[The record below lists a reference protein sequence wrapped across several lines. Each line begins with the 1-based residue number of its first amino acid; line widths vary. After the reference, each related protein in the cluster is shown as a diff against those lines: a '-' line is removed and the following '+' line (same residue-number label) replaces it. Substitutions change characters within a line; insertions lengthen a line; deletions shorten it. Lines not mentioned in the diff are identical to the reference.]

1 MDVIKKIKNYTI
13 NERHCLGEG
22 SFGKVYEAT
31 SDEGRKV
38 AIKRVEQKLICS
50 DRYLKESL
58 ENEIAIMQKLRHPNI
73 VELYEVFPHG
83 RRSSTPR
90 TTST

>member
-22 SFGKVYEAT
+22 SFGKVYEAV
-31 SDEGRKV
+31 SDEGKKV
-38 AIKRVEQKLICS
+38 AIKKINQKVIIS

-58 ENEIAIMQKLRHPNI
+58 DN
-73 VELYEVFPHG
+73 
-83 RRSSTPR
+83 
-90 TTST
+90 

>member
-1 MDVIKKIKNYTI
+1 VSPDSSSRSALCLGLPFDFDYKNMDVIKKIKNYTI

-50 DRYLKESL
+50 DRYLK
-58 ENEIAIMQKLRHPNI
+58 
-73 VELYEVFPHG
+73 
-83 RRSSTPR
+83 
-90 TTST
+90 

>member
-1 MDVIKKIKNYTI
+1 MDLIKKIKNYTI

-38 AIKRVEQKLICS
+38 AIKRVDQRLIMG
-50 DRYLKESL
+50 DRYLRDSL
-58 ENEIAIMQKLRHPNI
+58 DNEILIMKKLKHPNI
-73 VELYEVFPHG
+73 V
-83 RRSSTPR
+83 
-90 TTST
+90 

>member
-50 DRYLKESL
+50 DRYLK
-58 ENEIAIMQKLRHPNI
+58 
-73 VELYEVFPHG
+73 
-83 RRSSTPR
+83 
-90 TTST
+90 

>member
-1 MDVIKKIKNYTI
+1 MDIIKKIKNYTL

-38 AIKRVEQKLICS
+38 AIKKVDPKLVIS
-50 DRYLKESL
+50 DRYLK
-58 ENEIAIMQKLRHPNI
+58 
-73 VELYEVFPHG
+73 
-83 RRSSTPR
+83 
-90 TTST
+90 

>member
-1 MDVIKKIKNYTI
+1 MDIVKKIKNYTI

-22 SFGKVYEAT
+22 SFGKVYEAI

-38 AIKRVEQKLICS
+38 AIKRVEQKLVCS

-58 ENEIAIMQKLRHPNI
+58 DNEIAIMQKLKHPNI
-73 VELYEVFPHG
+73 V
-83 RRSSTPR
+83 
-90 TTST
+90 

>member
-1 MDVIKKIKNYTI
+1 MDIIKKIKNYTL

-31 SDEGRKV
+31 SEDGRRV
-38 AIKRVEQKLICS
+38 AIKKVDQKLVSS

-58 ENEIAIMQKLRHPNI
+58 DN
-73 VELYEVFPHG
+73 
-83 RRSSTPR
+83 
-90 TTST
+90 

>member
-1 MDVIKKIKNYTI
+1 MDLIKKIKNYTI

-38 AIKRVEQKLICS
+38 AIKRVDQRLIMG
-50 DRYLKESL
+50 DRYLRDSL
-58 ENEIAIMQKLRHPNI
+58 DNEILIMKK
-73 VELYEVFPHG
+73 
-83 RRSSTPR
+83 
-90 TTST
+90 